1 MPPRQGRL
9 VVQRP
14 ARAVRMA
21 GLMPDWIVAVAL
33 AIVAASGAWI
43 AARYGRLAAVERRQD
58 ELDTRNRALWL
69 YCRQLIDH
77 IWRGRGAPP
86 PDPPDSI
93 AGEFEF
99 VANRKDP
106 TL

>member
-1 MPPRQGRL
+1 MPEWL
-9 VVQRP
+9 L
-14 ARAVRMA
+14 AIILA
-21 GLMPDWIVAVAL
+21 AVA
-33 AIVAASGAWI
+33 AAAGILGS
-43 AARYGRLAAVERRQD
+43 RYSRVAAVERRVD

-86 PDPPDSI
+86 PDPPDVI

-99 VANRKDP
+99 IVKGKEP
-106 TL
+106 TT